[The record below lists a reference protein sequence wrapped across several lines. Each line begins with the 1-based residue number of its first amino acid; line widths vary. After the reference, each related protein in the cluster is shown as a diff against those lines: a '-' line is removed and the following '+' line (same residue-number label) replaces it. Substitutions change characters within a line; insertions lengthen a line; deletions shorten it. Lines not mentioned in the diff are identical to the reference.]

1 MNIYQHYNNRTKS
14 VGWVFGLCEEH
25 FLSHTMPPEC
35 DLISLGINDRFD
47 CKYCLDHGKGWQTK
61 DGPVYSKNVKEE
73 IRKINNDSLRII
85 EQREELKTELCRIEG
100 NEV

>member
-1 MNIYQHYNNRTKS
+1 MNIYQYYNNRTKS
-14 VGWVFGLCEEH
+14 LGWVFGLCEKH

-35 DLISLGINDRFD
+35 DLISLGINDQFS
-47 CKYCLDHGKGWQTK
+47 CKHCHDNINGYKEPY
-61 DGPVYSKNVKEE
+61 DGISLKEE